1 MDAKTLFP
9 VIVILVFKVAVKELP
24 DYPYKSNY
32 GFHVMGTTLFRISD
46 MNDFLQQWLVQPNL
60 QNSLVFDS
68 VELVN
73 VSAIRGLVLLAW
85 G

>member
-32 GFHVMGTTLFRISD
+32 GFHVMGTT
-46 MNDFLQQWLVQPNL
+46 
-60 QNSLVFDS
+60 
-68 VELVN
+68 
-73 VSAIRGLVLLAW
+73 A
-85 G
+85 